1 MRLKEIKYLVVHC
14 SDTPD
19 ERDVSV
25 ADIHD
30 MHLGFGWDGIG
41 YHKLITRDG
50 TVHNGRPEF
59 WQGAHVQGQNHHS
72 LGVCL
77 IGRHQFTD
85 AQFAALETV
94 LLGWT
99 ARYPDAQIVGHRD
112 IQLEDKKSCPNFDA
126 GKWWSEHCALT
137 ADSAHIITPFT
148 GLYATPPDR
157 PDGVPEALD
166 TECLYGERLEIL
178 EAKNHNGYVRARL
191 VTDGYEGWV
200 SLGDIACISP
210 HDKPDHVITTRLAT
224 VTQTAQ
230 ITSASLISLP
240 MASRCKLIKIHGDIA
255 EIRLWGRAGAHRS
268 GFVAA
273 KAISSSPGADDW
285 IEIASQFLAT
295 PYKWGGR
302 TAHGLDCSAL
312 IQLALQ
318 GAGIDFA
325 RDSAPQYEMLKNIAC
340 TDETAFHNFE
350 RGDLIYWKGHVGVM
364 IDKSHLLHAN
374 GFHHAV
380 MSEPV
385 IEAIARIKTG
395 YGAPIAHIRA
405 DRLAS
410 LFSAVNR

>member
-1 MRLKEIKYLVVHC
+1 MSLKQITYLVVHC

-19 ERDVSV
+19 DSDITD

-41 YHKLITRDG
+41 YHKVITRDG

-77 IGRHQFTD
+77 IGRHNFTD
-85 AQFAALETV
+85 AQFAALE
-94 LLGWT
+94 LLLIGWT

-112 IQLEDKKSCPNFDA
+112 IQLENKKTCPNFDA
-126 GKWWSEHCALT
+126 GSWWAEQGVLT
-137 ADSAHIITPFT
+137 AQAGYVIMPYT
-148 GLYATPPDR
+148 GLYAAPPDS
-157 PDGVPEALD
+157 PDGEAQSLD
-166 TECLYGERLEIL
+166 TECLYGERLDIL
-178 EAKNHNGYVRARL
+178 EAKNHNGYIRARL
-191 VTDGYEGWV
+191 ATDGYEGWV
-200 SLGDIACISP
+200 CLQDIARIAK
-210 HDKPDHVITTRLAT
+210 DDQPDHVIKTPFAT
-224 VTQTAQ
+224 VTQTASM
-230 ITSASLISLP
+230 TSASLACLP
-240 MASRCKLIKIHGDIA
+240 MASRCKLVSMHDDVA
-255 EIRLWGRAGAHRS
+255 EIRLWGRAGSHRT

-273 KAISSSPGADDW
+273 SAIGTSFDAEDW
-285 IEIASQFLAT
+285 VAIAGQFLSA

-302 TAHGLDCSAL
+302 TANGLDCSAL
-312 IQLALQ
+312 IQLSFQAS
-318 GAGIDFA
+318 GIGFA
-325 RDSAPQYEMLKNIAC
+325 RDSAPQYERLRASAC
-340 TDETAFHNFE
+340 TDETAFHSFN

-364 IDKSHLLHAN
+364 IDESHLLHAN

-385 IEAIARIKTG
+385 IEAIARIRTG

-410 LFSAVNR
+410 LFGAVNR

>member
-1 MRLKEIKYLVVHC
+1 MSLKEIRYLVVHC

-19 ERDVSV
+19 DSDITA

-77 IGRHQFTD
+77 IGRHHFTA
-85 AQFAALETV
+85 AQFAALES
-94 LLGWT
+94 LLNSWT
-99 ARYPDAQIVGHRD
+99 AYHPDAQIVGHRD
-112 IQLEDKKSCPNFDA
+112 IQLEDKKTCPNFDA
-126 GKWWSEHCALT
+126 GSWWAENSVLT
-137 ADSAHIITPFT
+137 AAYGHVIVSYT
-148 GLYATPPDR
+148 GLYAAPPDR
-157 PDGVPEALD
+157 PDGAPEALD

-178 EAKNHNGYVRARL
+178 ESKNHNGYVQVRL
-191 VTDGYEGWV
+191 STDGYEGWV
-200 SLGDIACISP
+200 NVQDIARIAE
-210 HDKPDHVITTRLAT
+210 DDQPDHVIKPCLAT
-224 VTQTAQ
+224 VTQTAS

-240 MASRCKLIKIHGDIA
+240 MASRCKLIKIDDDMA
-255 EIRLWGRAGAHRS
+255 EIKIWGRAGNHRS

-273 KAISSSPGADDW
+273 GAIATSFEAGDW
-285 IEIASQFLAT
+285 VAIASQFLSA

-302 TAHGLDCSAL
+302 TAYGLDCSAL
-312 IQLALQ
+312 IQLSLQ
-318 GAGIDFA
+318 ASATAFA
-325 RDSAPQYEMLKNIAC
+325 RDSGPQYQMLQNIAC
-340 TDETAFHNFE
+340 TDETAFHSFE

-405 DRLAS
+405 DRLAA
-410 LFSAVNR
+410 LLCPIKG